1 METDK
6 ALSLSVVDNTAGP
19 AEKVNL
25 MGDEPSTF
33 AIILEHENYSHVI
46 FNKMEKSYSP
56 GEDITCFY
64 KLAQDMHPQKK
75 DWLGVFRVGW
85 RTTREFY
92 TFMWA
97 PLPSD
102 SEEQQQLKFKAYYL
116 PKDKAEFYQ
125 FCYVDQDGLVRGA
138 SVPFQIRQE
147 VEEEVLLVTTEG
159 EMQAFAQQSQNLLT
173 IKMELEELQL
183 EKKNI
188 EAKFEKSQES
198 VTALE
203 RTMHSLQSKNSEL
216 QKALDTQTPQL
227 ETLQRNLGRVK
238 ELNERLYQ
246 QNKALQEELDS
257 LRSISETVAHNE
269 TLLKKEKETM
279 EAKKSCM
286 QTELHQLNK
295 QIEKLRTEQEVM
307 KNKLTAAQDAMNSL
321 QQKHKGRLEEQLK
334 QEQQQHLKALEKEKM
349 NEVSSLKKEI
359 EDKKCLIIILQME
372 KEDLNEDN
380 QKLKKEIEKVSA
392 HFPEESWVSFG
403 NPGPASQ
410 EDVTIEKKSLKHGKN
425 CPETLS
431 DPDIGHPYLD
441 PFLIC
446 PSCEQLFEASN
457 KQLYEDHVLCH
468 VLESSLN

>member
-19 AEKVNL
+19 
-25 MGDEPSTF
+25 
-33 AIILEHENYSHVI
+33 
-46 FNKMEKSYSP
+46 
-56 GEDITCFY
+56 
-64 KLAQDMHPQKK
+64 
-75 DWLGVFRVGW
+75 VGW

-321 QQKHKGRLEEQLK
+321 QSENLDHKREIKKLVRDCSEKSKQLEHCRQLQSAVIEQQKHKGRLEEQLK